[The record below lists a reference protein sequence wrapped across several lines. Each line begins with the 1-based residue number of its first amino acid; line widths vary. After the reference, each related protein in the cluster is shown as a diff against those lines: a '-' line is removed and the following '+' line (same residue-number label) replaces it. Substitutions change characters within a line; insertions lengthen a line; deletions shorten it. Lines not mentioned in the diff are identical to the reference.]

1 MINAVRRVE
10 ANPDKDTQMY
20 HGFNP
25 SKFQLIGSTYMRTPA
40 ESVMFDWSHC
50 YLQDGLGDNEFGVF
64 MKSAREVARYDE
76 LGKLAEA
83 YKLPRATSS
92 VSMLFESA
100 KVKRAL
106 QTGTFQCDCSEF
118 ATLAPIIA
126 RYLREV
132 VIHRSG
138 CAKVQSMIAVLEVL
152 ELLPA
157 TRSEGTVQPSDLARA
172 IKKHLDSD
180 VSPTAPAAPHT
191 VATHSPSP

>member
-1 MINAVRRVE
+1 MRRVE
-10 ANPDKDTQMY
+10 ASPDPNTSMY
-20 HGFNP
+20 NGFNP
-25 SKFQLIGSTYMRTPA
+25 SKFQLIGTAYMETPA
-40 ESVMFDWSHC
+40 ESIMFDWSHC

-64 MKSAREVARYDE
+64 MSSARAVAKYDE
-76 LGKLAEA
+76 LGKLVES
-83 YKLPRATSS
+83 YRLPRVASN
-92 VSMLFESA
+92 VSALFDPS
-100 KVKRAL
+100 KFKRAL
-106 QTGTFQCDCSEF
+106 SKGVFQCDCSEF

-138 CAKVQSMIAVLEVL
+138 CAKVRSMIAVLEVL

-157 TRSEGTVQPSDLARA
+157 TRSEGTVQPRDLATA